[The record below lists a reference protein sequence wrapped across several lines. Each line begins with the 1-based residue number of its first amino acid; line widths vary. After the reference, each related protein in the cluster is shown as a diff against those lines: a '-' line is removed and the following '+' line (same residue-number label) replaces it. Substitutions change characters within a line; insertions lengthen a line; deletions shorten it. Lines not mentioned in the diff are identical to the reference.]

1 MTPKKYFQ
9 KFVAAVVERSGIC
22 RPTVEAVLPAVFD
35 QIRYELSEGTLCVP
49 VEGFGT
55 FAVID
60 IPERERKY
68 SYKRDVPEIRKLP
81 RKKQLKFAPTRNLRR
96 DVENGRFDPTRKSFS
111 RHPKDPPARGRSHLK
126 YNPRKKIYV
135 AQVDKKPKNEQ

>member
-49 VEGFGT
+49 IEGFGT

-60 IPERERKY
+60 IPERQRRY
-68 SYKRDVPEIRKLP
+68 TYNGADEIRTLP
-81 RKKQLKFAPTRNLRR
+81 PKKQLKFAPTRNLRR

>member
-35 QIRYELSEGTLCVP
+35 QIRYELSDGTLCVP
-49 VEGFGT
+49 IEGFGT

-60 IPERERKY
+60 IPERQRRY
-68 SYKRDVPEIRKLP
+68 TYNGADEIRTLP
-81 RKKQLKFAPTRNLRR
+81 PKKQLKFAPTRNLRR

>member
-49 VEGFGT
+49 IEGFGT

-60 IPERERKY
+60 IPERQRRY
-68 SYKRDVPEIRKLP
+68 TYNGADEIRTLP
-81 RKKQLKFAPTRNLRR
+81 PKKQLKFAPTRNLRR

-135 AQVDKKPKNEQ
+135 AQVDKKLKNEQ